1 MKKLTAAIALSSMVA
16 FGACA
21 GSPQAKGAGPT
32 GANEEPRKKLG
43 VRPNGDTEL
52 QPDMSLV
59 KSEEL
64 KKVFGYIDD
73 ARALAK
79 TTELPSSV
87 IARVVPGFCRSAVEA
102 SCMEAVRVRRLRK
115 GEQHD
120 VIEALLMANSK
131 MHPLMALALFDDEKK
146 TNEVL
151 ARLNKF
157 GKWAGDAFMACKE
170 GAHEAHTGDLETLID
185 ASYKLATQVR
195 GLP

>member
-1 MKKLTAAIALSSMVA
+1 MHPPFSSSRALARIREHKHLS
-16 FGACA
+16 GALLPVLHA
-21 GSPQAKGAGPT
+21 LMDS
-32 GANEEPRKKLG
+32 
-43 VRPNGDTEL
+43 
-52 QPDMSLV
+52 
-59 KSEEL
+59 
-64 KKVFGYIDD
+64 FGYIDD